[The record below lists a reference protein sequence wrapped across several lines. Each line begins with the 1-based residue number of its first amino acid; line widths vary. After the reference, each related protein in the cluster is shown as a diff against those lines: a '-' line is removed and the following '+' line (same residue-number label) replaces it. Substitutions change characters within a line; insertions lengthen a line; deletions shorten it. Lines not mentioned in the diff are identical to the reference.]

1 MNEQIIAVQSVS
13 KSFGENSKSL
23 QVLEDLSLNLN
34 IGESV
39 GLVGASGSGKSTLLH
54 IICGLEQPDAG
65 NIFIKDV
72 NITDLNADERSLFRS
87 KEVGFVY
94 QFHHLLPDLTALENV
109 ALPAMLA
116 GLKKEEAL
124 EISASLLKQV
134 NLNKKEKN
142 RPNELSGGERQRVVI
157 AKAVAQDPMLFLLD
171 EPTSDLDLR
180 NQVSI
185 MKKIRHIVSDVES
198 GKSAIVAIH
207 DINMAARFA
216 DRVVLLDGGSIK
228 ADGTP
233 SEVLTEANIADVFGV
248 SCDII
253 PKKYGISSFL
263 QVLVKDEIEK

>member
-116 GLKKEEAL
+116 GLKKEEAF
-124 EISASLLKQV
+124 EFSASLLEQV
-134 NLNKKEKN
+134 NLNHKEKN
-142 RPNELSGGERQRVVI
+142 RPNELSGGERQRI
-157 AKAVAQDPMLFLLD
+157 AIARAMSNNPSCLIMD
-171 EPTSDLDLR
+171 EPTGNLDTKNVENFMDLLLEM
-180 NQVSI
+180 VSSREI
-185 MKKIRHIVSDVES
+185 ALIIATHDNNVSS
-198 GKSAIVAIH
+198 
-207 DINMAARFA
+207 RL
-216 DRVVLLDGGSIK
+216 DRLLSL
-228 ADGTP
+228 
-233 SEVLTEANIADVFGV
+233 E
-248 SCDII
+248 
-253 PKKYGISSFL
+253 
-263 QVLVKDEIEK
+263 